1 MSSRISLTA
10 GMTQNLLSL
19 QNTAS
24 LLELTQARLASGKKV
39 NSSIDDPVAYFDAEA
54 HYQLADD
61 YAAFKDGMSEAVQT
75 IKAAT
80 STIDSLKDILAQM
93 KSTITSAKT
102 ATSSA
107 DSVEYKNQYNT
118 LLEQLESLAG
128 DGEYKG
134 INLLGGDT
142 LNVVF
147 NTEGDELNVEG
158 FNADISGLSLE
169 STVASADFWVAGATT
184 QESGLTAAILT
195 GLNDIID
202 KVDDAVGT
210 LRAKAK
216 VLSGN
221 LGIVTTRQEFTNN
234 MIATLE
240 TGGDNLTLADMNEEG
255 ANMLMLQT
263 RQAMGIQSLSIA
275 SQSAQQVLQLFG

>member
-1 MSSRISLTA
+1 
-10 GMTQNLLSL
+10 MTQNLLSL
-19 QNTAS
+19 QSTAS

-39 NSSIDDPVAYFDAEA
+39 NSSIDDPVAYFDAQA

-80 STIDSLKDILAQM
+80 NTIDSLKDLLSQM

-102 ATSSA
+102 STSSTDA
-107 DSVEYKNQYNT
+107 TEYRSQYNT

-134 INLLGGDT
+134 VNLLGGDT

-147 NTEGDELNVEG
+147 NTEGDELNVVG
-158 FNADISGLSLE
+158 FNADITSLALA
-169 STVASADFWVAGATT
+169 STQSAGAFWVTGAAT
-184 QESGLTAAILT
+184 QESGISANVLT

-202 KVDDAVGT
+202 KIDDAIGT

-221 LGIVTTRQEFTNN
+221 LGIVTTRQEFTNE
-234 MIATLE
+234 MIATLN
-240 TGGDNLTLADMNEEG
+240 TGGDNLTLADMNQEG

>member
-19 QNTAS
+19 QSTAS
-24 LLELTQARLASGKKV
+24 LLELTQSRLASGKKV
-39 NSSIDDPVAYFDAEA
+39 NSSVDDPVAFFDAEA

-61 YAAFKDGMSEAVQT
+61 YSAFKDGMSEAVQT

-80 STIDSLKDILAQM
+80 STIDSLKDILSQM
-93 KSTITSAKT
+93 KSTVTSAKT
-102 ATSSA
+102 ASSSSDSA
-107 DSVEYKNQYNT
+107 DYVAQYNS
-118 LLEQLESLAG
+118 LLEQLEFLAG

-134 INLLGGDT
+134 VNLLGGDD

-147 NTEGDELNVEG
+147 NTEGEELEIAG
-158 FNADISGLSLE
+158 FNAD
-169 STVASADFWVAGATT
+169 VASLGLTDTQSAGNFWVAGAAT
-184 QESGLTAAILT
+184 QESGLTAAITT
-195 GLNDIID
+195 GLNAIID
-202 KVDDAVGT
+202 DIDDAVAT
-210 LRAKAK
+210 LRSKAK
-216 VLSGN
+216 VLSSN

-234 MIATLE
+234 MIATLN
-240 TGGDNLTLADMNEEG
+240 TGGDNLTLADMNQEG

>member
-39 NSSIDDPVAYFDAEA
+39 NSSVDDPVAYFDAQA

-80 STIDSLKDILAQM
+80 STIDSLKDILSQM
-93 KSTITSAKT
+93 KSTVTSAKT

-107 DSVEYKNQYNT
+107 DSADYVAQYNS
-118 LLEQLESLAG
+118 LLEQLGYLAG

-134 INLLGGDT
+134 VNLLGGDS

-147 NTEGDELNVEG
+147 NTEGEELEVVG
-158 FNADISGLSLE
+158 FNATVTGLAL
-169 STVASADFWVAGATT
+169 TDTQTGGDFWVAGATT
-184 QESGLTAAILT
+184 QESGLTAAIT
-195 GLNDIID
+195 TALNAIID
-202 KVDDAVGT
+202 DIDDAVAT
-210 LRAKAK
+210 LRSKAK
-216 VLSGN
+216 VLSSN

-234 MIATLE
+234 MIATLN

>member
-39 NSSIDDPVAYFDAEA
+39 NSSVDDPVAYFDAQA
-54 HYQLADD
+54 HYQLAED

-80 STIDSLKDILAQM
+80 NTIDSLKDILAQM
-93 KSTITSAKT
+93 KATINSAKT
-102 ATSSA
+102 ATSSTDA
-107 DSVEYKNQYNT
+107 TEAMNQYNS

-128 DGEYKG
+128 DGDYKG
-134 INLLGGDT
+134 VNLLNADT
-142 LNVVF
+142 LNVIF
-147 NTEGDELNVEG
+147 NTKGDDLNVTG
-158 FNADISGLSLE
+158 FTANVAGLKLSN
-169 STVASADFWVAGATT
+169 TQVIADFWHAAQSVANV
-184 QESGLTAAILT
+184 TA
-195 GLNDIID
+195 LNDVIKGID
-202 KVDDAVGT
+202 GAITT

-216 VLSGN
+216 SLSN
-221 LGIVTTRQEFTNN
+221 SLGVVTTRQECTNN
-234 MIATLE
+234 MIATLN

>member
-1 MSSRISLTA
+1 MSRISLTA

-24 LLELTQARLASGKKV
+24 LLEMTQARLASGKKV
-39 NSSIDDPVAYFDAEA
+39 NSSVDDPVAYFDAEA

-61 YAAFKDGMSEAVQT
+61 YSAFKDGMSEAVQT

-80 STIDSLKDILAQM
+80 STIDSLKDILSQM
-93 KSTITSAKT
+93 KSTVTSAKT
-102 ATSSA
+102 ASSSSDSA
-107 DSVEYKNQYNT
+107 DYVTQYNS
-118 LLEQLESLAG
+118 LLEQLEYLSG

-134 INLLGGDT
+134 VNLLGGDS

-147 NTEGDELNVEG
+147 NTEGEELEIAG
-158 FNADISGLSLE
+158 FNADIASLALTSTQSGG
-169 STVASADFWVAGATT
+169 DFWVAGAAT
-184 QESGLTAAILT
+184 QESGITDAITTA
-195 GLNDIID
+195 LNAIID
-202 KVDDAVGT
+202 DIDDAVAT
-210 LRAKAK
+210 LRSKAK
-216 VLSGN
+216 VLSSN

-234 MIATLE
+234 MIATLN
-240 TGGDNLTLADMNEEG
+240 TGGDNLTLADMNQEG

>member
-39 NSSIDDPVAYFDAEA
+39 NSSVDDPVAYFDAQA
-54 HYQLADD
+54 HYQLAED

-80 STIDSLKDILAQM
+80 NTIDSLKDILAQM
-93 KSTITSAKT
+93 KATINSAKT
-102 ATSSA
+102 ATSSTDA
-107 DSVEYKNQYNT
+107 TEAMNQYNS

-128 DGEYKG
+128 DGDYKG
-134 INLLGGDT
+134 VNLLNADT
-142 LNVVF
+142 LNVIF
-147 NTEGDELNVEG
+147 NTKGDDLNVTG
-158 FNADISGLSLE
+158 FTANVAGLKLSN
-169 STVASADFWVAGATT
+169 TQVIADFWHAAQSVANV
-184 QESGLTAAILT
+184 TA
-195 GLNDIID
+195 LNDVIKGID
-202 KVDDAVGT
+202 GAITT

-216 VLSGN
+216 SLSN
-221 LGIVTTRQEFTNN
+221 SLGVVTTRQEFTNN
-234 MIATLE
+234 MIATLN

>member
-1 MSSRISLTA
+1 

-118 LLEQLESLAG
+118 LL
-128 DGEYKG
+128 
-134 INLLGGDT
+134 
-142 LNVVF
+142 
-147 NTEGDELNVEG
+147 
-158 FNADISGLSLE
+158 
-169 STVASADFWVAGATT
+169 
-184 QESGLTAAILT
+184 
-195 GLNDIID
+195 
-202 KVDDAVGT
+202 
-210 LRAKAK
+210 
-216 VLSGN
+216 
-221 LGIVTTRQEFTNN
+221 
-234 MIATLE
+234 
-240 TGGDNLTLADMNEEG
+240 
-255 ANMLMLQT
+255 
-263 RQAMGIQSLSIA
+263 
-275 SQSAQQVLQLFG
+275 

>member
-1 MSSRISLTA
+1 MSTRISLTS

-19 QNTAS
+19 QATAK
-24 LLELTQARLASGKKV
+24 LLEVTQARLASGKKV
-39 NSSIDDPVAYFDAEA
+39 NSSIDDPVAYFDAQA
-54 HYQLADD
+54 HYQLAED

-80 STIDSLKDILAQM
+80 NTIDSLKDILAQM
-93 KSTITSAKT
+93 KSTINSAKT
-102 ATSSA
+102 AGSQTEA
-107 DSVEYKNQYNT
+107 EEAVKQYNT
-118 LLEQLESLAG
+118 LIEQLENLAG
-128 DGEYKG
+128 DGDYKG
-134 INLLGGDT
+134 VNLLNADT

-147 NTEGDELNVEG
+147 NTEGDDLSVTGFTANV
-158 FNADISGLSLE
+158 AGLGLAA
-169 STVASADFWVAGATT
+169 TMATTDFWSAAGARAIV
-184 QESGLTAAILT
+184 TA
-195 GLNDIID
+195 LNSIID
-202 KVDDAVGT
+202 DIDAAVTT

-216 VLSGN
+216 SLSSS
-221 LGIVTTRQEFTNN
+221 LGIVTTRQEFTNE
-234 MIATLE
+234 MIAVLN

>member
-263 RQAMGIQSLSIA
+263 WQAMGIQSLSIA

>member
-19 QNTAS
+19 QSTAN
-24 LLELTQARLASGKKV
+24 LLELTQSRLASGKKV
-39 NSSIDDPVAYFDAEA
+39 NSSVDDPVAFFDAEA

-61 YAAFKDGMSEAVQT
+61 YSAFKDGMSEAVQT

-93 KSTITSAKT
+93 KSTVTSAKT
-102 ATSSA
+102 AESSA
-107 DSVEYKNQYNT
+107 DSADYVNQYNS
-118 LLEQLESLAG
+118 LLKQFESLSG

-134 INLLGGDT
+134 VNLLGGDD

-147 NTEGDELNVEG
+147 NTEGEELEVAG
-158 FNADISGLSLE
+158 FNADIASLGLT
-169 STVASADFWVAGATT
+169 STQAAADFWVAGATT
-184 QESGLTAAILT
+184 QESGITDAIMSAM
-195 GLNDIID
+195 NAVID
-202 KVDDAVGT
+202 NVDDAVAT
-210 LRAKAK
+210 LRSKAK
-216 VLSGN
+216 VLSSN

>member
-39 NSSIDDPVAYFDAEA
+39 NSSVDDPVAYFDAQA
-54 HYQLADD
+54 HYQLAED

-80 STIDSLKDILAQM
+80 NTIDSLKDILAQM
-93 KSTITSAKT
+93 KATINSAKT
-102 ATSSA
+102 ATSSTDA
-107 DSVEYKNQYNT
+107 TEAMNQYNS

-128 DGEYKG
+128 DGDYKG
-134 INLLGGDT
+134 VNLLNADT
-142 LNVVF
+142 LNVIF
-147 NTEGDELNVEG
+147 NTKGDDLNVTG
-158 FNADISGLSLE
+158 FTANVAGLKLSN
-169 STVASADFWVAGATT
+169 TQVIADFWHAAQSVANV
-184 QESGLTAAILT
+184 TA
-195 GLNDIID
+195 LNDVIKGID
-202 KVDDAVGT
+202 GAITT

-216 VLSGN
+216 SLSN
-221 LGIVTTRQEFTNN
+221 SLGVVTTRQEFTNN
-234 MIATLE
+234 MIATLN
-240 TGGDNLTLADMNEEG
+240 TGGDNLTLADMNQEG

>member
-19 QNTAS
+19 QSTAN

-39 NSSIDDPVAYFDAEA
+39 NSSVDDPVAYFDAEA

-80 STIDSLKDILAQM
+80 STIDSLKDILSQM
-93 KSTITSAKT
+93 KSTVTSAKT
-102 ATSSA
+102 ASSSSDAA
-107 DSVEYKNQYNT
+107 DYVNQYNS
-118 LLEQLESLAG
+118 LLEQLGYLAG

-134 INLLGGDT
+134 VNLLGGDT

-147 NTEGDELNVEG
+147 NTEGEELEVVG
-158 FNADISGLSLE
+158 FNADITSLGLT
-169 STVASADFWVAGATT
+169 STQANGDFWVSGAAT
-184 QESGLTAAILT
+184 QESGITAAIT
-195 GLNDIID
+195 TALNDIIENI
-202 KVDDAVGT
+202 DDAIGT
-210 LRAKAK
+210 LRSKAK
-216 VLSGN
+216 VLSSN

-234 MIATLE
+234 MIATLN
-240 TGGDNLTLADMNEEG
+240 TGGDNLTLADMNQEG

>member
-1 MSSRISLTA
+1 MSTRISLTS

-19 QNTAS
+19 QATAK
-24 LLELTQARLASGKKV
+24 LLETTQARLASGKKV
-39 NSSIDDPVAYFDAEA
+39 NSSIDDPVAYFDAQA
-54 HYQLADD
+54 HYQLAQD

-80 STIDSLKDILAQM
+80 NTIDSLKDILAQM
-93 KSTITSAKT
+93 KSTINSAKT
-102 ATSSA
+102 AGSQTEA
-107 DSVEYKNQYNT
+107 EEAVKQYNT
-118 LLEQLESLAG
+118 LIEQLESLAG
-128 DGEYKG
+128 DGGYKG
-134 INLLGGDT
+134 VNLLNADT

-147 NTEGDELNVEG
+147 NTKGDDLNVTG
-158 FNADISGLSLE
+158 FTANIAGLQLA
-169 STVASADFWVAGATT
+169 STMATANFWDAAGSIA
-184 QESGLTAAILT
+184 ELTA
-195 GLNDIID
+195 LNSIID
-202 KVDDAVGT
+202 SIDAAVTT

-216 VLSGN
+216 SLSSS
-221 LGIVTTRQEFTNN
+221 LGIVTTRQEFTNE
-234 MIATLE
+234 MIAVLN

>member
-19 QNTAS
+19 QSTAN
-24 LLELTQARLASGKKV
+24 LLELTQSRLASGKKV
-39 NSSIDDPVAYFDAEA
+39 NSSVDDPVAYFDAEA

-61 YAAFKDGMSEAVQT
+61 YSAFKDGMSEAVQT

-93 KSTITSAKT
+93 KSTVTSAKT
-102 ATSSA
+102 AESSA
-107 DSVEYKNQYNT
+107 DSADYVSQYNS
-118 LLEQLESLAG
+118 LLEQFESLAG

-134 INLLGGDT
+134 VNLLGGDD

-147 NTEGDELNVEG
+147 NTEGDELEVAG
-158 FNADISGLSLE
+158 FNADIASLGL
-169 STVASADFWVAGATT
+169 TDTQSAGNFWTAGATT
-184 QESGLTAAILT
+184 QESGITDAIMSA
-195 GLNDIID
+195 LNAVID
-202 KVDDAVGT
+202 DVDDAVAT
-210 LRAKAK
+210 LRSKAK
-216 VLSGN
+216 VLSSN

-234 MIATLE
+234 MIATLN
-240 TGGDNLTLADMNEEG
+240 TGGDNLTLADMNQEG